1 MRIINTCD
9 LRTKEERIYYY
20 MFDKNKER
28 FLINN
33 IEIIYYYKQN
43 NVVIMKNCKI
53 FATQI
58 CEKLREEALNH
69 KKNEEMTNEIRK
81 SVMTDSKKNEIK
93 IILRFLDTNLKVDM
107 FTEDFIANNGLQYLD
122 TIIQYNTGNIRTYAL
137 IAVNNLLD
145 FQNAFNYFEKKKE
158 FLSKLYE
165 ILMNADSIKTSEFA
179 IYILIKIISTNEE
192 KIMYLIDIAEKYAN
206 KTNTKIYSQ
215 IVKYLQEDNKI
226 LNLKIFSLLF
236 INKILNYCDQSKL
249 PTILDQLRDTG
260 IFEILDNPRKYEEK
274 FEEQI
279 KIFNKKTEM
288 YRKEIK
294 YSKTHYYKLKSKYI
308 NY

>member
-1 MRIINTCD
+1 MDAIQYEEVPIQIQFEYLNNNEETELSKPYTVYILPNEELELNRMRIINTCD
-9 LRTKEERIYYY
+9 FRTKEERIYYY

-158 FLSKLYE
+158 FLSKLY
-165 ILMNADSIKTSEFA
+165 
-179 IYILIKIISTNEE
+179 
-192 KIMYLIDIAEKYAN
+192 
-206 KTNTKIYSQ
+206 
-215 IVKYLQEDNKI
+215 
-226 LNLKIFSLLF
+226 
-236 INKILNYCDQSKL
+236 
-249 PTILDQLRDTG
+249 
-260 IFEILDNPRKYEEK
+260 
-274 FEEQI
+274 
-279 KIFNKKTEM
+279 
-288 YRKEIK
+288 
-294 YSKTHYYKLKSKYI
+294 
-308 NY
+308 